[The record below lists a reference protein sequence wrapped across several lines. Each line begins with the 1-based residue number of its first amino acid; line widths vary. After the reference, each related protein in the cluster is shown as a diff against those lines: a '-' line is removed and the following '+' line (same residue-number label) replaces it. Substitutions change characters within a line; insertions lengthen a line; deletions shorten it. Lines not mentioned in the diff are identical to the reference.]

1 LIVQLYVDYL
11 MQNRAIEKFF
21 YNINPMILTSDYVI
35 HMRVIKFSLKDNLE
49 KRLISLDSVFLF

>member
-1 LIVQLYVDYL
+1 
-11 MQNRAIEKFF
+11 
-21 YNINPMILTSDYVI
+21 MILTSDYVI